1 MARELSTNMV
11 VTFFLDKA
19 ATAAEIKDIEQK
31 VLGSPLVSGVKV
43 VGAEEARDRFQ
54 KNFPD
59 LKDILANLKINPFP
73 PSLEARLKDT
83 APASREV
90 AKLVQDVRQ
99 MKGVE
104 DVQFNQDWVDKMQSL
119 SRLAKAV
126 GFFLGGILM
135 LASFFIISNVIKLN
149 VIARKNEIEILRL
162 VGATNIFIRIPFLFE
177 GIALGV
183 DGKHGLAGLPSVGD
197 QALPRLY
204 RFSRGAAAALEL
216 PLPFSLPGAGAR
228 RRRRG
233 HRLPGQSQ
241 LGIEVSEDLKAL
253 GGLCQES
260 STEASGLGRCPR
272 TRHQNQYPVLRKTV
286 VRSRPFFSF

>member
-1 MARELSTNMV
+1 MAQELSTNMV
-11 VTFFLDKA
+11 VIFFFDKA
-19 ATAAEIKDIEQK
+19 ATVAEIKDIEQK

-43 VGAEEARDRFQ
+43 IGAEEARDRFQ

-59 LKDILANLKINPFP
+59 LKDVLANLKTNPFP

-90 AKLVQDVRQ
+90 AKLVQDVRR

-162 VGATNIFIRIPFLFE
+162 VGATNVFIRIPFLFE

-183 DGKHGLAGLPSVGD
+183 MGSMVSLVFLLLAIKLFPVYIGSLGVLQQLLNFRYLSFS
-197 QALPRLY
+197 QALGLVAAG
-204 RFSRGAAAALEL
+204 GAIGCLG
-216 PLPFSLPGAGAR
+216 SL
-228 RRRRG
+228 
-233 HRLPGQSQ
+233 SS
-241 LGIEVSEDLKAL
+241 VSKFLK
-253 GGLCQES
+253 
-260 STEASGLGRCPR
+260 T
-272 TRHQNQYPVLRKTV
+272 
-286 VRSRPFFSF
+286 

>member
-1 MARELSTNMV
+1 MWQYRARNIFSVTIICLSFLIVGVFLSLSNNLQHMARELSANMV

-19 ATAAEIKDIEQK
+19 ATAAEIKGIEQK

-43 VGAEEARDRFQ
+43 VGAEEARERFQ

-73 PSLEARLKDT
+73 SSLEARLKDT

-90 AKLVQDVRQ
+90 AKLVQDVRR

-149 VIARKNEIEILRL
+149 VIARKTEIEILRL

-183 DGKHGLAGLPSVGD
+183 MGSMVSLALLLLTIKLFPVYIGSLGALQQLLNFRYLSLFQTLGLVTTGGVIGCLGSLSSVSK
-197 QALPRLY
+197 
-204 RFSRGAAAALEL
+204 F
-216 PLPFSLPGAGAR
+216 
-228 RRRRG
+228 
-233 HRLPGQSQ
+233 
-241 LGIEVSEDLKAL
+241 LK
-253 GGLCQES
+253 
-260 STEASGLGRCPR
+260 T
-272 TRHQNQYPVLRKTV
+272 
-286 VRSRPFFSF
+286 

>member
-1 MARELSTNMV
+1 
-11 VTFFLDKA
+11 
-19 ATAAEIKDIEQK
+19 
-31 VLGSPLVSGVKV
+31 VKV

-59 LKDILANLKINPFP
+59 LKDILVNLKINPFP
-73 PSLEARLKDT
+73 SSLEARLKDT

-90 AKLVQDVRQ
+90 AKLVQDVRR

-149 VIARKNEIEILRL
+149 VLDRKNEIEILRL

-183 DGKHGLAGLPSVGD
+183 MGSTVSLVFLLLAIKLFPVYIGSLGVLQQLLNFRYLSLF
-197 QALPRLY
+197 QALGLV
-204 RFSRGAAAALEL
+204 AAGGVIGCLG
-216 PLPFSLPGAGAR
+216 SL
-228 RRRRG
+228 
-233 HRLPGQSQ
+233 SS
-241 LGIEVSEDLKAL
+241 VSKFLK
-253 GGLCQES
+253 
-260 STEASGLGRCPR
+260 T
-272 TRHQNQYPVLRKTV
+272 
-286 VRSRPFFSF
+286 

>member
-1 MARELSTNMV
+1 
-11 VTFFLDKA
+11 
-19 ATAAEIKDIEQK
+19 
-31 VLGSPLVSGVKV
+31 VKV

-73 PSLEARLKDT
+73 SSLEARLKDT

-90 AKLVQDVRQ
+90 AKLVQDVRR

-162 VGATNIFIRIPFLFE
+162 VGATNIFIRTPFLLE

-183 DGKHGLAGLPSVGD
+183 MGSMISLAFLLLAIKLFPIYIGSLGALQQLLNFRYLSLF
-197 QALPRLY
+197 QALGLV
-204 RFSRGAAAALEL
+204 AAGGVIGCLG
-216 PLPFSLPGAGAR
+216 SL
-228 RRRRG
+228 
-233 HRLPGQSQ
+233 SS
-241 LGIEVSEDLKAL
+241 VSKFLK
-253 GGLCQES
+253 
-260 STEASGLGRCPR
+260 T
-272 TRHQNQYPVLRKTV
+272 
-286 VRSRPFFSF
+286 